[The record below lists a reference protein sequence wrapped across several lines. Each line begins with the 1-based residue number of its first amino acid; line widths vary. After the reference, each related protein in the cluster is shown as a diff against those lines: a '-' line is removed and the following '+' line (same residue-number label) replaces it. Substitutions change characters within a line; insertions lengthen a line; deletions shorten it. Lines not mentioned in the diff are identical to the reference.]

1 MIALTMSG
9 SFRFPPLTGDLQ
21 RSSQLEMDA
30 AVKTLSDHKNEW
42 FTLPVRQKIAVLD
55 LLVKDLAAGAHRW
68 VAAGLEAKGLAPD
81 STAAWEEWAG
91 GPYIAMVNLCR
102 LRESLVDIARSG
114 KPRVPGPLT
123 VRPDGQLVARVFP
136 RRGYDRLFLGGVTA
150 EVWMQPGVTA
160 QSLPATQAVT
170 FNGGTHAGRV
180 ALVLGAGNGSSIGA
194 SDILYRLF
202 VRNQVVIYK
211 VNPVNSYMGPLF
223 EESFRALVT
232 GGYLRIV
239 YGGAEEGTYLCSDS
253 DVDEVH
259 ITGSD
264 KSFEAIVFGAG
275 PNGAA
280 RKAKNQPLMN
290 KPVTA
295 ELGNV
300 SPVIVVPGPWSE
312 SDLAYQGEHIASLL
326 VANAGFN
333 CLTPRVLIQHMGWDR
348 REELLRRVRLIL
360 RATPARKA
368 YYPGARQRFEA
379 FLSAHPDAET
389 FGAAS
394 NGDLPWALIPY
405 LDPNEQ
411 DDICFTTEAFCGLF
425 SETALRADGV
435 ADYIS
440 RAVAFANDH
449 LWGTL
454 NATLLVHPESLKD
467 RAVAAAVDRA
477 VADLRYGCVTVNQG
491 AGSAYGL
498 CVVPWGGFPAGA
510 SLRDIQS
517 GIGFVHNTLMFER
530 AQKCVVRGPF
540 RAKRTPP
547 WFPTRSRRAAE
558 LFAKLVGFEASPS
571 PWKVPGILRRA
582 M

>member
-1 MIALTMSG
+1 
-9 SFRFPPLTGDLQ
+9 
-21 RSSQLEMDA
+21 
-30 AVKTLSDHKNEW
+30 
-42 FTLPVRQKIAVLD
+42 
-55 LLVKDLAAGAHRW
+55 
-68 VAAGLEAKGLAPD
+68 
-81 STAAWEEWAG
+81 
-91 GPYIAMVNLCR
+91 
-102 LRESLVDIARSG
+102 
-114 KPRVPGPLT
+114 
-123 VRPDGQLVARVFP
+123 
-136 RRGYDRLFLGGVTA
+136 
-150 EVWMQPGVTA
+150 MQPGVTT
-160 QSLPATQAVT
+160 QSLPATQAVA
-170 FNGGTHAGRV
+170 FHGGSHTGRV
-180 ALVLGAGNGSSIGA
+180 ALVLGAGNGSAIGA
-194 SDILYRLF
+194 SDILYKLF
-202 VRNQVVIYK
+202 VQNHVVIYK
-211 VNPVNSYMGPLF
+211 VNPVNAYMGPLF
-223 EESFRALVT
+223 EESFRALVN
-232 GGYLRIV
+232 GGFLRIV
-239 YGGAEEGTYLCSDS
+239 YGGAEEGAYLCSDS

-264 KSFEAIVFGAG
+264 KSFEAVVFGAG
-275 PNGAA
+275 LNGAA
-280 RKAKNQPLMN
+280 RKAKNQPLLD

-312 SDLAYQGEHIASLL
+312 GDLAYQGEHIASLL
-326 VANAGFN
+326 VVNAGFN
-333 CLTPRVLIQHMGWDR
+333 CLTPRVLIQHLSWDR
-348 REELLRRVRLIL
+348 REELLRRVRKIL
-360 RATPARKA
+360 RTVPVRRA

-379 FLSAHPDAET
+379 FLAAHPDAET

-394 NGDLPWALIPY
+394 NGELPWALIPY

-425 SETALRADGV
+425 CETALGADGV

-440 RAVAFANDH
+440 KAVAFANDQ

-454 NATLLVHPESLKD
+454 NATILVHPESLKD
-467 RAVAAAVDRA
+467 REVAEALDRA

-510 SLRDIQS
+510 SLGDIQS

-530 AQKCVVRGPF
+530 PQKSVLRGPF
-540 RAKRTPP
+540 RAKGTPA

-558 LFAKLVGFEASPS
+558 LFAKLVRFEASPS